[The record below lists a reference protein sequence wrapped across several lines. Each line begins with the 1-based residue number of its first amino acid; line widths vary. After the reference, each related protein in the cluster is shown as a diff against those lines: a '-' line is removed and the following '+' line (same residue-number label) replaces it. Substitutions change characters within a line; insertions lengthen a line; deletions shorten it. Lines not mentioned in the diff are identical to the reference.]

1 VDPASTSNLGQI
13 YSINFQCQGA
23 AGAGDITSRIY
34 CGFWQNS
41 APTQATGWPLNSS
54 WYHLLTSTHSNTAN
68 YYSMQIAADFFSQN
82 LWYRSTAGNGSTG
95 WQNILIANSGSY
107 NGSLTMSG
115 NITAYSDIR
124 LKENIVTIDNALNKI
139 LSMRGIYYN
148 KKDDDKK
155 EKKVG
160 VVAQEIQ
167 KILPEVVITRKITY
181 EKNGEEYLAVD
192 YGNIVAVLI
201 EAIKEQQTQIEA
213 LKSLLK

>member
-1 VDPASTSNLGQI
+1 
-13 YSINFQCQGA
+13 
-23 AGAGDITSRIY
+23 
-34 CGFWQNS
+34 
-41 APTQATGWPLNSS
+41 
-54 WYHLLTSTHSNTAN
+54 
-68 YYSMQIAADFFSQN
+68 MQIAADFFSQN